1 MLEYVVGFIACIYYY
16 KYFGEEKEEGEKIE
30 EGRRFTNTTSA
41 KYY

>member
-16 KYFGEEKEEGEKIE
+16 KYSEEDNKEGEKIE
-30 EGRRFTNTTSA
+30 EGRRFTNTTSV